1 MGHKQGK
8 INYTLQFEQML
19 GESLYEMC
27 PHVALFLCHQFLSLE
42 SMYRIVD
49 NTASMGSDA
58 NQIAIINVFEE
69 FIGCAV
75 SID

>member
-1 MGHKQGK
+1 
-8 INYTLQFEQML
+8 
-19 GESLYEMC
+19 
-27 PHVALFLCHQFLSLE
+27 
-42 SMYRIVD
+42 MYRIVD

-75 SID
+75 SSLFASLTRTF